1 MTCPLLTYGELDA
14 ALHQL
19 EDVFGLTVVRI
30 DGAAEIRWGKGVAVA
45 QTDRPADLHGTH
57 IGQGWV
63 YVQVDDPDAHHE
75 RVLARGGRVLGGP
88 QMGRVASVA
97 SARPTSR
104 ATSGRS
110 PGFGS
115 VPSSRPRL
123 KGRDVMRGPTLST
136 LPATVE
142 G

>member
-1 MTCPLLTYGELDA
+1 MICPLLTYGELDA
-14 ALHQL
+14 ALQHL

-30 DGAAEIRWGKGVAVA
+30 DGGAEIRWGKGVAVA

-88 QMGRVASVA
+88 HDGPGGQRGF
-97 SARPTSR
+97 SA
-104 ATSGRS
+104 
-110 PGFGS
+110 
-115 VPSSRPRL
+115 L
-123 KGRDVMRGPTLST
+123 D
-136 LPATVE
+136 VE
-142 G
+142 GNLWTFARLRFGAEFEAEAQGDET